1 MQRRTIGRCLTVSG
15 TGLHSGLPASVMLE
29 PSTSGT
35 GISIRFKG
43 GPSQSIETLAIVA
56 TDRCTRVETADGR
69 SIDTIEH
76 LMASLA
82 ITGITDIALEFDCLE
97 APILDGSAI
106 EWVLAIESAGL
117 VVIGGPAPILQVRR
131 PFEFSVRGSH
141 YSVEPGPLSFDVS
154 IDFPGTPIGFQAI
167 SIPGS
172 SMRSLADSRTFVLE
186 HEIAALRDHGLALG
200 GGLHNA
206 VVIGQEGPIN
216 ESGFRHVDEC
226 VRHKALDLVGD
237 LRLAGGQIIGVIK
250 AHKPGHAATGAFL
263 KAMFAEGVIARP
275 ANHIRLAA

>member
-1 MQRRTIGRCLTVSG
+1 MQRRTIGRCLKVSG
-15 TGLHSGLPASVMLE
+15 TGLHSGLPSTVILE
-29 PSTSGT
+29 PSTSGA
-35 GISIRFKG
+35 GISIRFKD
-43 GPSQSIETLAIVA
+43 GPSQSIETLMIGA

-82 ITGITDIALEFDCLE
+82 ITGVTDIVLEFDCLE

-106 EWVLAIESAGL
+106 EWVLAIERAGL
-117 VVIGGPAPILQVRR
+117 VDIDGPAPILQIRR
-131 PFEFSVRGSH
+131 PFEFSIRGSH
-141 YSVEPGPLSFDVS
+141 YSAEPGPLSLDVS

-167 SIPGS
+167 SVAGS
-172 SMRSLADSRTFVLE
+172 SLRSLADSRTFVLE
-186 HEIAALRDHGLALG
+186 HEIAALRNHGLALG

-206 VVIGQEGPIN
+206 VVIGHEGPLN
-216 ESGFRHVDEC
+216 DSGFRHVDEC

-237 LRLAGGQIIGVIK
+237 LRLAGGQIIGAIR
-250 AHKPGHAATGAFL
+250 AHRPGHAATGAFL

-275 ANHIRLAA
+275 ADLIRLAA